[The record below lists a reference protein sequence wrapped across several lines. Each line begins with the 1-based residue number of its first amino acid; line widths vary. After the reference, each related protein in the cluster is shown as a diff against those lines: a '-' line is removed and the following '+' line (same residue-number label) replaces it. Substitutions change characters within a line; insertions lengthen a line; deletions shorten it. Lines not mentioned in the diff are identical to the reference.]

1 MVTGGSECFDHGTAR
16 SHSCTPQD
24 SERCGGGGGVAGLT
38 GKVPSWWLCLAGFP
52 RIPLGAVCLSRL
64 PGKPCPEEI
73 QNKDCKNRAKAVA
86 TVITEE
92 LYQSTKGR
100 AFCAS
105 SGGSGSGGRRGDPAP
120 PPLFPPVAKARWGP
134 MRDPQTDSES
144 QPFA

>member
-1 MVTGGSECFDHGTAR
+1 MALPGPVAALPRTLRGVEEEAVLQGSLGRSHPGGSAWQASPGF
-16 SHSCTPQD
+16 PW
-24 SERCGGGGGVAGLT
+24 GLS
-38 GKVPSWWLCLAGFP
+38 VLAGSQGSLAP
-52 RIPLGAVCLSRL
+52 KRSKTRTVY
-64 PGKPCPEEI
+64 
-73 QNKDCKNRAKAVA
+73 RAKAVA